1 MSIPFDAPFI
11 GAFLITTIVVAG
23 VIGMGVFNL
32 IKIRDPKPVEPAAQE
47 S

>member
-11 GAFLITTIVVAG
+11 GVFLITTIAVAG
-23 VIGMGVFNL
+23 LIGMGVFKL
-32 IKIRDPKPVEPAAQE
+32 IQMRDPKPVEPAAQD